1 MREQGLL
8 GGFTKGWLALRAPY
22 DVRARNSDVLSAVAE
37 VVAECSSISILDL
50 GCGIGATLGVL
61 SASLPRTQYWRL
73 VDNNVSALDCA
84 QASAVAAGVDV
95 RTILLDLAND
105 LQAAL
110 DGPINIVTTSAFLD
124 LVSQGWLEQLVGRT
138 VARHLPLYAALTYDG
153 RVVLKPIDPRDE
165 VVIAAVN
172 RHQRNDKG
180 FGPALGPEAP
190 TCAIELFQAA
200 GYDVL
205 HGHSDWAFGPVD
217 REIQLEIFAAWAEA
231 ARETGAVPTA
241 ELDLWLEARRAAVA
255 LGRSQ
260 LRIGHV
266 DFLARPIA
274 SRLTSKSI

>member
-1 MREQGLL
+1 MREEGLL

-22 DVRARNSDVLSAVAE
+22 DVRARSSDVLSAIAEAVAD
-37 VVAECSSISILDL
+37 CSSISIVDL
-50 GCGIGATLGVL
+50 GCGIGATLRAL
-61 SASLPRTQYWRL
+61 SASLPRTQNWRL
-73 VDNNVSALDCA
+73 VDNNATALDCA
-84 QASAVAAGVDV
+84 QASAVAAGVEV

-124 LVSQGWLEQLVGRT
+124 LVSQGWLEQLVRHT
-138 VARHLPLYAALTYDG
+138 VARRLPLYAALTYDG

-172 RHQRNDKG
+172 RHQCNDKG
-180 FGPALGPEAP
+180 FGPALGPNAP
-190 TCAIELFQAA
+190 TSAIKLFQTA

-205 HGHSDWAFGPVD
+205 HGRSDWGFGAAD

-231 ARETGAVPTA
+231 ARETGAVPIA
-241 ELDLWLEARRAAVA
+241 ELDLWLEARREAVA

-274 SRLTSKSI
+274 NR

>member
-1 MREQGLL
+1 MREEGLL

-37 VVAECSSISILDL
+37 AVADCSSISIVDL
-50 GCGIGATLGVL
+50 GCGIGATLRAL
-61 SASLPRTQYWRL
+61 SASLPRTQNWRL
-73 VDNNVSALDCA
+73 VDNNATALDCA
-84 QASAVAAGVDV
+84 QASAVAAGVEV

-124 LVSQGWLEQLVGRT
+124 LVSQGWLEQLVRHT

-172 RHQRNDKG
+172 RHQCNDKG
-180 FGPALGPEAP
+180 FGPALGPNAP
-190 TCAIELFQAA
+190 TSAIKLFQTA

-205 HGHSDWAFGPVD
+205 HGRSDWGFGAVD

-231 ARETGAVPTA
+231 ARETGAVPIA
-241 ELDLWLEARRAAVA
+241 ELDLWLEARREAVA

-274 SRLTSKSI
+274 NR

>member
-1 MREQGLL
+1 MREEGLL

-37 VVAECSSISILDL
+37 AVADCSSISIVDL
-50 GCGIGATLGVL
+50 GCGIGATLRAL
-61 SASLPRTQYWRL
+61 SASLPRTQNWRL
-73 VDNNVSALDCA
+73 VDNNATALDCA
-84 QASAVAAGVDV
+84 QASAVAAGVEV

-124 LVSQGWLEQLVGRT
+124 LVSQGWLEQLVRHT

-172 RHQRNDKG
+172 RHQCNDKG
-180 FGPALGPEAP
+180 FGPALGPNAP
-190 TCAIELFQAA
+190 TSAIKLFQTA

-205 HGHSDWAFGPVD
+205 HGRSDWGFGAAD

-231 ARETGAVPTA
+231 ARETGAVPIA
-241 ELDLWLEARRAAVA
+241 ELDLWLEARREAVA

-274 SRLTSKSI
+274 NR

>member
-1 MREQGLL
+1 
-8 GGFTKGWLALRAPY
+8 
-22 DVRARNSDVLSAVAE
+22 VLSAVAE
-37 VVAECSSISILDL
+37 AGADCSSISIVDL
-50 GCGIGATLGVL
+50 GCGIGATLRAL
-61 SASLPRTQYWRL
+61 SASLPRTQNWRL

-84 QASAVAAGVDV
+84 QASAVAAGVEA

-124 LVSQGWLEQLVGRT
+124 LVSQGWLEQLVRHT

-172 RHQRNDKG
+172 RHQCNDKG
-180 FGPALGPEAP
+180 FGPALGPNAP
-190 TCAIELFQAA
+190 TSAIKLFQTA

-205 HGHSDWAFGPVD
+205 HGRSDWGFGAVD

-231 ARETGAVPTA
+231 ARETGAVPIA
-241 ELDLWLEARRAAVA
+241 ELDLWLEARREAVA

-274 SRLTSKSI
+274 NR

>member
-1 MREQGLL
+1 MREEGLL

-37 VVAECSSISILDL
+37 AVADCSSISIVDL
-50 GCGIGATLGVL
+50 GCGIGATLRAL
-61 SASLPRTQYWRL
+61 SASLPRTQNWRL
-73 VDNNVSALDCA
+73 VDNNATALDCA
-84 QASAVAAGVDV
+84 QASVVAAGVEV

-124 LVSQGWLEQLVGRT
+124 LVSQGWLEQLVRHT

-172 RHQRNDKG
+172 RHQCNDKG
-180 FGPALGPEAP
+180 FGPALGPNAP
-190 TCAIELFQAA
+190 TSAIKLFQTA

-205 HGHSDWAFGPVD
+205 HGRSDWGFGAVD

-231 ARETGAVPTA
+231 ARETGAVPIA
-241 ELDLWLEARRAAVA
+241 ELDLWLEARREAVA

-274 SRLTSKSI
+274 NR

>member
-22 DVRARNSDVLSAVAE
+22 DVRARNSDVLGAVAQ
-37 VVAECSSISILDL
+37 VVAECSSISIADL
-50 GCGIGATLGVL
+50 GCGIGATLRAL
-61 SASLPRTQYWRL
+61 SASLPRTQCWRL
-73 VDNNVSALDCA
+73 VDNNASALDCA
-84 QASAVAAGVDV
+84 QASAVAAGVEV

-110 DGPINIVTTSAFLD
+110 DDPINMVTTSAFLD
-124 LVSQGWLEQLVGRT
+124 LVSQEWLEQLVGRT

-172 RHQRNDKG
+172 RHQCSDKG
-180 FGPALGPEAP
+180 FGPALGPKAS
-190 TCAIELFQAA
+190 TCAIKLFQAA

-231 ARETGAVPTA
+231 ARETQAVPIA
-241 ELDLWLEARRAAVA
+241 ELDLWLEARREAVA

-274 SRLTSKSI
+274 SR